1 MSSELAGAP
10 ERLRISELMYYQAD
24 MSAALKFYSEAL
36 GWKVKANYGGSYA
49 LLSVGGAFDL
59 AISGAEFAESGWE
72 AGQPVPPGVINAE
85 SSDLAASI
93 ARLRASGI
101 VVADATG
108 SVESIVTSAFSDPW
122 GNSVMLW
129 QDGNSSGAAEGWPG
143 APQAEP
149 APQPDGRYR
158 RVEALLLVEDLA
170 EAEAFYQSSL
180 GLDVFEQSG
189 GAYTALRQGAGP
201 LLGLLL
207 RSAWHSPESA
217 PRGAQITIECPDL
230 NAERTRLAAG
240 GVLCGAVKPEQ
251 GMAWFGVNDPSGNS
265 LVFWQNSN

>member
-1 MSSELAGAP
+1 MSSEMAGAP
-10 ERLRISELMYYQAD
+10 EQLRISELMYYQAD
-24 MSAALKFYSEAL
+24 VSAALKFYGEAL

-49 LLSVGGAFDL
+49 LLSVGGALDL
-59 AISGAEFAESGWE
+59 AISGAEFAQCGWE

-108 SVESIVTSAFSDPW
+108 SVESIVTSGFSDPW

-129 QDGNSSGAAEGWPG
+129 QDGNSAGAAAGWPG
-143 APQAEP
+143 GPEAGP
-149 APQPDGRYR
+149 APQPDGRYG
-158 RVEALLLVEDLA
+158 RVEALLLVDDLPAA
-170 EAEAFYQSSL
+170 ERFYQDSL
-180 GLDVFEQSG
+180 GLGVFEQSG
-189 GAYTALRQGAGP
+189 GVYTALRLGAGP

-230 NAERTRLAAG
+230 NAERARLEAQ
-240 GVLCGAVKPEQ
+240 GVVCGPVKPEQ
-251 GMAWFGVNDPSGNS
+251 GMAWFGVKDPSGNS
-265 LVFWQNSN
+265 LVFWQNFE